1 MFKLDLTGP
10 MEADEGAIYDL
21 IVIGAGPAGFTCA
34 IYTSREGWKTLILEK
49 AASGGLIAKT
59 HRIENY
65 PGFPDG
71 IDGSELMERFQA
83 QALRFGAQLAE
94 FEEVTSIER
103 LQQGTGESDPIF
115 HLKTNSGKTYQGRAV
130 LLATGN
136 LLLATGNLPKK
147 LGIPGEAEYF
157 SKGVSYCATCDGPL
171 YKDQDTI
178 VVGAGN
184 SGLLES
190 EILLKYAKSVKF
202 IEFLSYSTAAKVM
215 QERVFNHPKASILLN
230 HMLTEIKGG
239 KTVTS
244 VMVKNRDSGELT
256 EIPTKAVFIYVGYE
270 PPTDFIKGLVK
281 LDKAGYIITDEHMAT
296 SLPGIFAAGDVRS
309 NNLAQCAV
317 AVGDGA
323 KAARGI
329 REYLHKQKG

>member
-1 MFKLDLTGP
+1 MFKLGLTGQ
-10 MEADEGAIYDL
+10 MEADEGTIYDV
-21 IVIGAGPAGFTCA
+21 IVIGAGSAGFTCA
-34 IYTSREGWKTLILEK
+34 MYTSRDGWKTLILEK

-59 HRIENY
+59 HLIENY

-71 IDGSELMERFQA
+71 IEGSELMERFQT
-83 QALRFGAQLAE
+83 QALRFGAKLAE
-94 FEEVTSIER
+94 FEEVTNIEQ
-103 LQQGTGESDPIF
+103 LQKGTGGSGLIF
-115 HLKTNSGKTYQGRAV
+115 HIKTNTGKTYQGRAV
-130 LLATGN
+130 LLAIGSQ
-136 LLLATGNLPKK
+136 PKK
-147 LGIPGEAEYF
+147 LGIPGEADYF

-171 YKDQDTI
+171 YKDRDTI

-184 SGLLES
+184 SGCQES

-202 IEFLSYSTAAKVM
+202 IEFLPYSIAEKVI
-215 QERVFNHPKASILLN
+215 QGRVFNHPKASILYN
-230 HMLTEIKGG
+230 HILTEIMGG

-244 VMVKNRDSGELT
+244 VMVKDRDTGELT
-256 EIPTKAVFIYVGYE
+256 EIPTNAVFIYVGYE
-270 PPTDFIKGLVK
+270 PYTDFLKGLVK
-281 LDKAGYIITDEHMAT
+281 LDEAGFINTDEHMAT

-329 REYLHKQKG
+329 REYLQKQKG

>member
-10 MEADEGAIYDL
+10 MEADEGTIYDV

-34 IYTSREGWKTLILEK
+34 IYTSRDGWKTLILEK
-49 AASGGLIAKT
+49 AASGGLIVKT

-71 IDGSELMERFQA
+71 IDGSELMERFQV
-83 QALRFGAQLAE
+83 QALRSGAQLAE

-103 LQQGTGESDPIF
+103 LQKGTSESDPIF
-115 HLKTNSGKTYQGRAV
+115 HLKTNTGKTYQGRAV

-136 LLLATGNLPKK
+136 QPKK

-184 SGLLES
+184 SGLQES

-202 IEFLSYSTAAKVM
+202 IVKFIEFLPYSIAEKVM
-215 QERVFNHPKASILLN
+215 QERVFNHPKASIWFN

-270 PPTDFIKGLVK
+270 PYTDFIKGLVK
-281 LDKAGYIITDEHMAT
+281 LDKAGYIITDDHMAT
-296 SLPGIFAAGDVRS
+296 TLPGIFAAGDVRS